1 MLLLGIGFNL
11 KTINYQYKRLV
22 HSYNLKNSP
31 VKSTYNLTKSE
42 RRDIGLPPNKYQ
54 EKMWELSMNPM
65 TGKTEIDKLFK
76 LQNELRE
83 SRMSKIKKFLVPGE
97 SEEMKW
103 ISRGPYNIGGRT
115 KGLMFDPN
123 DENDETVFSLSLIHI

>member
-1 MLLLGIGFNL
+1 MLLLGIGFNF

-54 EKMWELSMNPM
+54 E
-65 TGKTEIDKLFK
+65 
-76 LQNELRE
+76 
-83 SRMSKIKKFLVPGE
+83 
-97 SEEMKW
+97 
-103 ISRGPYNIGGRT
+103 NITIEGS
-115 KGLMFDPN
+115 DPLLLN
-123 DENDETVFSLSLIHI
+123 S

>member
-1 MLLLGIGFNL
+1 MTFNKNKFAILSLVLLLGIGFNF

-54 EKMWELSMNPM
+54 EKIWELSMNPM

-76 LQNELRE
+76 LQNEL
-83 SRMSKIKKFLVPGE
+83 
-97 SEEMKW
+97 
-103 ISRGPYNIGGRT
+103 
-115 KGLMFDPN
+115 
-123 DENDETVFSLSLIHI
+123 LSLIHI